1 MSRNNGGVTHPARIS
16 RLVDVAVEVGCVL
29 LVALMAVNYATI
41 DAGRL
46 YAAAAAMVIL
56 VSMLA
61 FGGSSAR
68 VEDGCRVV
76 TALMFLLIYAAGRE
90 SELSIHLFGSRTVA
104 VPIAGITLGAVG
116 VLFGVKLMT
125 AGAIGGRERA
135 LLLGAASTAA
145 VMCLSAI
152 GLYFLLRRRYTMD
165 SRIVL
170 GVVHVF
176 LQGMLLFVVIL
187 LHARP
192 RRTLKRFAWYAAVG
206 ILAVVILKALSVRIG
221 NTGMPT

>member
-1 MSRNNGGVTHPARIS
+1 
-16 RLVDVAVEVGCVL
+16 
-29 LVALMAVNYATI
+29 
-41 DAGRL
+41 
-46 YAAAAAMVIL
+46 
-56 VSMLA
+56 
-61 FGGSSAR
+61 
-68 VEDGCRVV
+68 
-76 TALMFLLIYAAGRE
+76 
-90 SELSIHLFGSRTVA
+90 
-104 VPIAGITLGAVG
+104 
-116 VLFGVKLMT
+116 
-125 AGAIGGRERA
+125 
-135 LLLGAASTAA
+135 
-145 VMCLSAI
+145 MCLSAI